1 MAVETIRCPHYE
13 SEAVVRYGTASNGKE
28 RFRCQPGEPCG
39 RTFIRAYAYP
49 GRPPAGKQQ
58 IIEMT
63 LNGSGIRDSARVL
76 HGSPSTGIGELKKRL
91 ARAPR
96 SIPSSQKD
104 AVPTPLPSR
113 SAV

>member
-28 RFRCQPGEPCG
+28 RFRCQPGEQCG

-49 GRPPAGKQQ
+49 GRPPAGKQP

-63 LNGSGIRDSARVL
+63 LNGSGIRDSARVW
-76 HGSPSTGIGELKKRL
+76 HGSPSPGIGEVKKRR

-96 SIPSSQKD
+96 SIPSSPKD
-104 AVPTPLPSR
+104 AVPTQLQSR